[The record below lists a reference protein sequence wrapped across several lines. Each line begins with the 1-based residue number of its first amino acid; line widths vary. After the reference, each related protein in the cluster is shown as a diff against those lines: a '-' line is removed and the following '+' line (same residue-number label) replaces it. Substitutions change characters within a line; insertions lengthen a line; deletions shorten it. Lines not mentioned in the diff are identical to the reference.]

1 MKKIISFKTKYGWI
15 NVKEEN
21 HYITSIS
28 FGKEKNKG
36 LSKNLIKI
44 KKEIKNYFLGKKII
58 LKCNFKTTGTLI
70 QKKIWKE
77 LQNIPYGQTKSYSE
91 IAKKIKTSPRV
102 VGNVCGK
109 NRHLLVIPCH
119 RVIRNDG
126 SLGGFSGTG
135 GKKLKQRLL
144 NLES

>member
-70 QKKIWKE
+70 QKK
-77 LQNIPYGQTKSYSE
+77 Y
-91 IAKKIKTSPRV
+91 
-102 VGNVCGK
+102 GK
-109 NRHLLVIPCH
+109 NYKIFLMVKQKVI
-119 RVIRNDG
+119 VK
-126 SLGGFSGTG
+126 LQ
-135 GKKLKQRLL
+135 KK
-144 NLES
+144 